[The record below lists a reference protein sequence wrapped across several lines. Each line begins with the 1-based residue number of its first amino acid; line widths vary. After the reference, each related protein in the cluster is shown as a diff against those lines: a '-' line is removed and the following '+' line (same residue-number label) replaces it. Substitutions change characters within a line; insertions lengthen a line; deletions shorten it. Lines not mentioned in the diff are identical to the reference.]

1 MDCAV
6 WANGDQPPRRSA
18 RGCGQLQRKTS
29 AWFVENSWQS
39 SDSCVGQLGLARE
52 SEDSESSE
60 EWMSQAPHQQAKVE
74 IPDTQRLGNLNPWRN
89 E

>member
-1 MDCAV
+1 MDRAV
-6 WANGDQPPRRSA
+6 RANGEEPRRRSA

-29 AWFVENSWQS
+29 GWFVENSWQS
-39 SDSCVGQLGLARE
+39 SESCVGQPGLARE

-60 EWMSQAPHQQAKVE
+60 EWMSQAPYRQAKVE
-74 IPDTQRLGNLNPWRN
+74 IPDTLRLGNLNPWRN